1 MCVECPACLTDVGV
15 TAAAI
20 YLKHLQ
26 KVFTMNDYPPYVVKR
41 CLAKRTDTITDTT
54 EPEPTAEPE
63 STEEKPKFLCLLY
76 VRNLSERIER
86 SCKDLNVKIVFQSH
100 RTMRTILTSVKN
112 KPAEEKVKGVVYQ
125 VDCSCGDTYIGETGR
140 TLEVR
145 LMEHMRAVKTQQST
159 NGIAVH
165 VKETGHDIQWNN
177 AQVLEQEPMWWKRRY
192 KEALRIQ
199 AENNTMNLD
208 QGLQLSSIWS
218 TLTQQ

>member
-76 VRNLSERIER
+76 VRNLSERIEM

-192 KEALRIQ
+192 
-199 AENNTMNLD
+199 
-208 QGLQLSSIWS
+208 
-218 TLTQQ
+218 